1 MRLNTYLSDGGIHE
15 ILSVDSIEEAREV
28 LRQRLDCEELG
39 EVTNGEIIEF
49 FDPKREANLW
59 AQGYDTDDLGGL
71 IGRLETKW
79 HYAP

>member
-1 MRLNTYLSDGGIHE
+1 MRLSTYLSDGGIHE
-15 ILSVDSIEEAREV
+15 ILSVDSVEEAREA
-28 LRQRLDCEELG
+28 LRQKFECEELTEVERG
-39 EVTNGEIIEF
+39 ETIEF

-59 AQGYDTDDLGGL
+59 AQDYETDDLGGL